1 MQTPT
6 AASDVFNVLKETS
19 ATLNESYLQ
28 QTSFP
33 VDFVINKAFGGGS
46 SWWSAPRITNARLQ
60 LESGSAETDAAS
72 THKFDQNNGV
82 IVTGLSGSSNFMGY
96 HFKRA
101 RGFFDVVPYTGTGSD
116 TTVNHNLGV
125 APEMIWAKRR
135 NNNGDW
141 CVYHAGAGNDKGCK
155 LNETDAFG
163 SEDYWNSTDPT
174 ASVFT
179 LGGGVNDSSV
189 PYISY
194 LFATAAGVSKVGS
207 FTQSGATNVA
217 CGFSGDTPSFILIKR
232 TDSAGGWHIFDS
244 ESGIVAGNDSY
255 LLTNSSSAPT
265 TNEDV
270 VDPYSGGFATTSTLT
285 DGDYIFYAIA
295 ATS

>member
-1 MQTPT
+1 
-6 AASDVFNVLKETS
+6 
-19 ATLNESYLQ
+19 
-28 QTSFP
+28 
-33 VDFVINKAFGGGS
+33 
-46 SWWSAPRITNARLQ
+46 
-60 LESGSAETDAAS
+60 
-72 THKFDQNNGV
+72 
-82 IVTGLSGSSNFMGY
+82 
-96 HFKRA
+96 
-101 RGFFDVVPYTGTGSD
+101 
-116 TTVNHNLGV
+116 
-125 APEMIWAKRR
+125 MIWAKRR

-207 FTQSGATNVA
+207 FTQSGATNVD
-217 CGFSGDTPSFILIKR
+217 CGFTGDTPSFILLKR
-232 TDSAGGWHIFDS
+232 TDSTGDWLTFDS
-244 ESGIVAGNDSY
+244 ARGIVAGNDPS
-255 LLTNSSSAPT
+255 LDLNNADAEVTNA
-265 TNEDV
+265 DV

-285 DGDYIFYAIA
+285 NGDYIFYAIA
-295 ATS
+295 AIS